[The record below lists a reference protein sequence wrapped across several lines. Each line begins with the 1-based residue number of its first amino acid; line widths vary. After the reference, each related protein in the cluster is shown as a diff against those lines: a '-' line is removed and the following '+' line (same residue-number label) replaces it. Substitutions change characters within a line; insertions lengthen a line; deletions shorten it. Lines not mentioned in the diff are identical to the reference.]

1 MAAHPKKVRRWQAHL
16 VLIDESG
23 LLLAPLVRRT
33 WAPRGQTPI
42 LPQRARQRDKV
53 SVAGALWVSPQRDRL
68 GLLAMT
74 LVNDYFDS
82 AASAAFLRLVA
93 EHLAGAVVVIW
104 DQGAM
109 HKGEP
114 IRAVLGQHRRLC
126 LEAFPPYAPEL
137 NPVEEVWKWLKYDRL
152 CNFAP
157 RDAHQLEAEVIAQL
171 RSIQGDQAQLRQFI
185 HNSDLPL
192 QRTLLF

>member
-1 MAAHPKKVRRWQAHL
+1 VRRRQAYL

-23 LLLAPLVRRT
+23 LLLAPLRRRT
-33 WAPRGQTPI
+33 LAVRGHTPI
-42 LPQRARQRDKV
+42 LQQRARQRDKV
-53 SVAGALWVSPQRDRL
+53 SVAGALWLSPRRDRL

-74 LVNDYFDS
+74 LLNDYFDS
-82 AASAAFLRLVA
+82 AAAAAFLAFVA
-93 EHLAGAVVVIW
+93 ESLSGSVVVVW
-104 DQGAM
+104 DQGPM

-114 IRAVLGQHRRLC
+114 IREVLHQHRQLH
-126 LEAFPPYAPEL
+126 LEALPPYAPEL
-137 NPVEEVWKWLKYDRL
+137 NPVEWLWKWLKYDQL

-157 RDAHQLEAEVIAQL
+157 SDAQQLEAEASARL